1 MYRCESWTIKKAPKN
16 WCFQTVMTEKI
27 LESPLEYMEIKPI
40 ISKGNQ
46 PWIFIGGTD
55 AETEAPILWLPE
67 SNSCLFGKDP
77 DAGENLVQ
85 EEKRATEDEMAGWHH
100 RLNEH
105 EFEQTPGN
113 NEGRESLACCSPWR
127 HKESDMTEQL
137 NSYNLSTNSISSF
150 NQWCKGSR
158 CQMHGQYCL
167 RTNRSDIFQSPV
179 FFKVLKSEDFLDYFF
194 WGNISSLWKL
204 KAGHR
209 VRKT

>member
-27 LESPLEYMEIKPI
+27 LESPLECKEIKPI

-67 SNSCLFGKDP
+67 SNSWLIGKDP

-85 EEKRATEDEMAGWHH
+85 EEKGATEDEMAGWHH
-100 RLNEH
+100 
-105 EFEQTPGN
+105 
-113 NEGRESLACCSPWR
+113 
-127 HKESDMTEQL
+127 KESDTTEQL

-158 CQMHGQYCL
+158 CQMHGQYRL
-167 RTNRSDIFQSPV
+167 RTNSFDIFQSPV
-179 FFKVLKSEDFLDYFF
+179 FFQVLKSEDFLDYFF
-194 WGNISSLWKL
+194 WGNI
-204 KAGHR
+204 
-209 VRKT
+209 